1 MYFYSFSCY
10 EKETGQNDAY
20 MIASSSYLN
29 KYVSKSDLT
38 EKTLYRSMFSVT
50 PVIPE
55 QDKMLRGNI
64 DFFRL
69 QKGISVHYSNAN
81 DLQDLEIVRE
91 CQPRL
96 CLSFFLEGNVE
107 AYIGGDP
114 IPMPV
119 FDQKT
124 QLWRPVAS
132 IFSQCKTEL
141 FKRYA
146 KRGSHIKKIVISISH
161 DWLDKFIDGSPEINI
176 VKQFADTHLARKN
189 WVPSPHAIAMV
200 EQIIA
205 AGNMPDILRALYIE
219 SRVLIL
225 IEEAFR
231 QLLSYN
237 EGDRLGSMRPQ
248 DRERLKTVEQY
259 LQNHLG
265 HHVSAKELAN
275 AVGVSINSLQR
286 LLTKTY
292 GMSPSKFIRTFMLE
306 KARTLMERDGIS
318 IAEAAYLA
326 GYKSPANFAT
336 AFKKC
341 FGFSPSSLGEI
352 FKKN

>member
-1 MYFYSFSCY
+1 MP
-10 EKETGQNDAY
+10 EPERKDAY
-20 MIASSSYLN
+20 MITSSTDLN
-29 KYVSKSDLT
+29 KYVSKSDLI
-38 EKTLYRSMFSVT
+38 EKTIYRSMFSIT
-50 PVIPE
+50 PVILE

-69 QKGISVHYSNAN
+69 QDGLSVHYSNAS

-96 CLSFFLEGNVE
+96 CLSIFLEGNIE

-114 IPMPV
+114 IPMPT
-119 FDQKT
+119 FDQET
-124 QLWRPVAS
+124 QLWQPVAS
-132 IFSQCKTEL
+132 IFSQRKTEF

-161 DWLDKFIDGSPEINI
+161 DWLKKFTGVSSEIDSI
-176 VKQFADTHLARKN
+176 KQFADTHLARKN
-189 WVPSPHAIAMV
+189 WIPSPHAIAMV

-205 AGNMPDILRALYIE
+205 SGSMPEILRMLYIE
-219 SRVLIL
+219 SRVLTL

-231 QLLSYN
+231 QLIGHR
-237 EGDRLGSMRPQ
+237 EPDRLGSMRPQ

-259 LQNHLG
+259 LKNHLG
-265 HHVSAKELAN
+265 HQVSTKELAN
-275 AVGVSINSLQR
+275 VVGVSINSLQR

-292 GMSPSKFIRTFMLE
+292 GMSASKFIRTFMLE

-326 GYKSPANFAT
+326 GYNSPANFAT

-341 FGFSPSSLGEI
+341 FGFSPSNLSDI
-352 FKKN
+352 

>member
-1 MYFYSFSCY
+1 MKAI
-10 EKETGQNDAY
+10 EQKDAY
-20 MIASSSYLN
+20 MIASSRYLN
-29 KYVSKSDLT
+29 KYVSKGDLT
-38 EKTLYRSMFSVT
+38 EKTLYRSMFSIT

-55 QDKMLRGNI
+55 QDKMLRGNV

-69 QKGISVHYSNAN
+69 QEGLSVHYSNAN
-81 DLQDLEIVRE
+81 DLQDLEIIRE

-96 CLSFFLEGNVE
+96 CLSFFLEGNIE
-107 AYIGGDP
+107 AYIGDDP

-124 QLWRPVAS
+124 QLWQPVAS
-132 IFSQCKTEL
+132 IFSQRKTEL

-161 DWLDKFIDGSPEINI
+161 DWLKKFTNNSPEIDVI
-176 VKQFADTHLARKN
+176 RQFADTHLARTN
-189 WVPSPHAIAMV
+189 WTPSSHAIAMV

-205 AGNMPDILRALYIE
+205 SGHMPDVLRTLYIE

-231 QLLSYN
+231 QLLSYQ
-237 EGDRLGSMRPQ
+237 EPERLSNIRPQ
-248 DRERLKTVEQY
+248 DRERLKTVEQH
-259 LQNHLG
+259 LKSHLG
-265 HHVSAKELAN
+265 HQVSAKELAN

-292 GMSPSKFIRTFMLE
+292 GMSASKFIRTFMLE

-326 GYKSPANFAT
+326 GYNSPANFAT

-341 FGFSPSSLGEI
+341 FGFSPSNLSDI
-352 FKKN
+352 